1 MTKLNWVQFQKM
13 TLNAYNYNS
22 IHLRFDWIVSQNRV
36 CMCSEYKKEY
46 VPYQWNQFII
56 GVVTCLFIWM
66 KTFHKAQLKFM
77 RRCYPMS
84 TCEWKSSIICEANID
99 NTISHLVCC
108 SYIKHSWLSNIS
120 SSWARTFYKFSYFC
134 YYLET
139 LSILM
144 NKISLLLLWCYT
156 WFQNMNFG

>member
-1 MTKLNWVQFQKM
+1 MIESCHKIECACVVNTKRNM
-13 TLNAYNYNS
+13 YRT
-22 IHLRFDWIVSQNRV
+22 
-36 CMCSEYKKEY
+36 SETSSSLEWWHVY
-46 VPYQWNQFII
+46 
-56 GVVTCLFIWM
+56 LFGW

-144 NKISLLLLWCYT
+144 NKISLLLLRCYT